1 MTNYPNHPYAPAQPQ
16 QRWKPTV
23 LFWIV
28 AAVVLLLVILF
39 AFAGGLGAVL
49 AILGLVALLT
59 GLYVFLFKRRS
70 WVGLPHRK
78 SGGLVAVAGFAAF
91 ILGAGVVGATAA
103 PRVDADKATLVSPVK
118 ESATVTPTRTP
129 APTATNPA
137 NSICSTAAATQKYNS
152 QTLICTMGADQ
163 HLVWMTE
170 ADSKRVLAEKAAA
183 DKAAA
188 EKAAAE
194 QAAAEKAA
202 AEKAAAEKAAAD
214 QAAAEKAAA
223 DKAVADQAA
232 QAAAAQAA
240 AEQAARDAAA
250 RRVAPAPAA
259 PAPVAPAPAAPS
271 AYFGSCAD
279 AKAAGAAPLYSGQP
293 GYRAALDR
301 DRDGVACES

>member
-1 MTNYPNHPYAPAQPQ
+1 MTNYPSHPYAPAQPQ
-16 QRWKPTV
+16 QRWKPGL

-28 AAVVLLLVILF
+28 AAVLLLLLIPF
-39 AFAGGLGAVL
+39 AVAGGVGMVL
-49 AILGLVALLT
+49 FILGVVALLT

-70 WVGLPHRK
+70 WVGLPHRR
-78 SGGLVAVAGFAAF
+78 SGALVAVSGFVAL
-91 ILGAGVVGATAA
+91 ILGAGVVGATAD
-103 PRVDADKATLVSPVK
+103 PRVDTDKAALVSPVQQQ
-118 ESATVTPTRTP
+118 SATATPTPTP
-129 APTATNPA
+129 TPTATNPA
-137 NSICSTAAATQKYNS
+137 NSICSTAAATQKNNR

-183 DKAAA
+183 DKAVA

-194 QAAAEKAA
+194 KAAAEKAA

-214 QAAAEKAAA
+214 KAAA

-250 RRVAPAPAA
+250 RQAVPAPAA
-259 PAPVAPAPAAPS
+259 PAVPAPAAPS

>member
-1 MTNYPNHPYAPAQPQ
+1 MTNYPYAPAQPP
-16 QRWKPTV
+16 QRWKPGL

-28 AAVVLLLVILF
+28 AAVLLLLLIPF
-39 AFAGGLGAVL
+39 AVAGGVGMVL
-49 AILGLVALLT
+49 FILGLVALLT
-59 GLYVFLFKRRS
+59 GLYTLVFKRRS

-78 SGGLVAVAGFAAF
+78 SGGLVAVAGFAVF

-118 ESATVTPTRTP
+118 ESATVTPTPTP
-129 APTATNPA
+129 TPTPTATNPA
-137 NSICSTAAATQKYNS
+137 NSICSTAAATQKYNN
-152 QTLICTMGADQ
+152 QTLICTMGADH

-183 DKAAA
+183 EKAAA

-250 RRVAPAPAA
+250 RQVAPAPAA
-259 PAPVAPAPAAPS
+259 PAVPAPAAPAAPS

>member
-1 MTNYPNHPYAPAQPQ
+1 MTNYSNHPYAPAQPQ

-28 AAVVLLLVILF
+28 AAVLLLLLIPF
-39 AFAGGLGAVL
+39 AVVGGLGMVL
-49 AILGLVALLT
+49 FILGLAALLT
-59 GLYVFLFKRRS
+59 GLYAFLFKRRS

-78 SGGLVAVAGFAAF
+78 SGGLVAVSGFVAL

-103 PRVDADKATLVSPVK
+103 PRVETDKATLVSPVK
-118 ESATVTPTRTP
+118 ESATATPTPT
-129 APTATNPA
+129 PTATNPA
-137 NSICSTAAATQKYNS
+137 NSTCSTAAATQKYSN
-152 QTLICTMGADQ
+152 QTLTCTMGADQ
-163 HLVWMTE
+163 RLVWMTE

-188 EKAAAE
+188 DKAAAEKAAAE
-194 QAAAEKAA
+194 QAAAAQAA

-214 QAAAEKAAA
+214 QAAAQQAAA
-223 DKAVADQAA
+223 EQAAAA

-250 RRVAPAPAA
+250 RQAVPAPAPAPAA
-259 PAPVAPAPAAPS
+259 PAPSSV
-271 AYFGSCAD
+271 YFGSCAD

-293 GYRAALDR
+293 GYRAGLDR